1 METERILLRHW
12 LESDAEALFKYASDP
27 DVGPRAGWPA
37 HKSVEESREIIRT
50 FFHNETTWAI
60 VLKETGEA
68 IGCIGYYTHETSN
81 IPIGE
86 NDCEVGYWVGKPYW
100 NKGICTEALKLMLDY
115 CINEKH
121 FEDIWADHFT
131 GNPAS
136 GRVMEKCG
144 FIDTGMLNKCSQLVG
159 GDKDMVKVF
168 KYKGLKKMRK
178 KSRAMDSEW
187 ALEIMHK
194 APYITVSFI
203 DEDGKPYGL
212 PLSLASD
219 DDVNW
224 YFHGA
229 LEGKKL
235 EAIKTHPEVCL
246 SAVTRC
252 APTVGPK
259 DGSFTLQFKSAI
271 AFGKAEIVTEDAE
284 KIHGLRLISERF
296 LPHHMDAFD
305 QSIAR
310 SLSRTA
316 VVRITLTE
324 PPTGKRKQYD
334 KEGVEMKYGR
344 ME

>member
-1 METERILLRHW
+1 
-12 LESDAEALFKYASDP
+12 
-27 DVGPRAGWPA
+27 
-37 HKSVEESREIIRT
+37 
-50 FFHNETTWAI
+50 
-60 VLKETGEA
+60 
-68 IGCIGYYTHETSN
+68 
-81 IPIGE
+81 
-86 NDCEVGYWVGKPYW
+86 
-100 NKGICTEALKLMLDY
+100 
-115 CINEKH
+115 
-121 FEDIWADHFT
+121 
-131 GNPAS
+131 
-136 GRVMEKCG
+136 
-144 FIDTGMLNKCSQLVG
+144 
-159 GDKDMVKVF
+159 
-168 KYKGLKKMRK
+168 MRK
-178 KSRAMDSEW
+178 ESRAMDSGW
-187 ALEIMHK
+187 ALEVMHK

-203 DEDGKPYGL
+203 DEEGKPYGL

-235 EAIKTHPEVCL
+235 EAIKAHPGVCL

-284 KIHGLRLISERF
+284 KIHGLRLICERF
-296 LPHHMDAFD
+296 LPQHMDAFD

-334 KEGVEMKYGR
+334 KEGEEMKYGR